1 MQASEVHPV
10 EKQFFLSIALS
21 VIMKNSFIREQWC
34 GFWAPWVCFLNVQ
47 ILIIVLNKFLN

>member
-34 GFWAPWVCFLNVQ
+34 GFWAPWVCFLNVR